1 MDIIYRFDPYAP
13 LELKRPKNNKEALKT
28 LHQGNCRFYS
38 MVNHLQSIQ
47 DGKKVESM
55 VVPISPV
62 QLGIPVVGGLA
73 QMHSPYA
80 AVLGCSDARVP
91 IEHIFDCSS
100 NDLFVVRV
108 AGNVLGLECIGSID
122 YAATALRESLQ
133 SVIVLGHTNCGAVG
147 AAVNVYLAPSSFA
160 EVAFSHPVRTIIDR
174 IMVSV
179 RSAAEALE
187 AVYGSKVSK
196 NKRYRDWLVNASCF
210 VNSAF
215 TAYDLQ
221 REVNAVTKGLVVSYS
236 VYDMAWSTVNAPPI
250 RDAQEAYDAHAF
262 GTAPKNPEDLQAIAK
277 EIAQCMELP
286 LKR

>member
-13 LELKRPKNNKEALKT
+13 LDLKRPKNNKEALKT

-38 MVNHLQSIQ
+38 MVHHLQSVQ

-80 AVLGCSDARVP
+80 AVLGCADARVP

-187 AVYGSKVSK
+187 AVYGSKITK
-196 NKRYRDWLVNASCF
+196 NKQYKDWLINASCF

-236 VYDMAWSTVNAPPI
+236 VYDMAWSTVNATPI
-250 RDAQEAYDAHAF
+250 RNAQEAYDTHAF

-286 LKR
+286 TKR

>member
-13 LELKRPKNNKEALKT
+13 LDLKRPKNNREALKT

-38 MVNHLQSIQ
+38 MVNHLQNVQ
-47 DGKKVESM
+47 DGNKVDSM

-62 QLGIPVVGGLA
+62 QLGIPVVGGLE
-73 QMHSPYA
+73 QMHSPFA
-80 AVLGCSDARVP
+80 AVLGCADARVP

-133 SVIVLGHTNCGAVG
+133 SIIVLGHTHCGAVG
-147 AAVNVYLAPSSFA
+147 AAVKVYLSPSSFA

-179 RSAAEALE
+179 RSAAEALQE
-187 AVYGSKVSK
+187 VHGAKVSK
-196 NKRYRDWLVNASCF
+196 NKQYKDLLINASCF
-210 VNSAF
+210 VNAAF

-221 REVNAVTKGLVVSYS
+221 REVNAVSKGLTVSYS
-236 VYDMAWSTVNAPPI
+236 VYDTAWSTVNATPI
-250 RDAQEAYDAHAF
+250 RNAEEAYDAHAF
-262 GTAPKNPEDLQAIAK
+262 GTAPKNPEALHAITL
-277 EIAQCMELP
+277 EIAQCMKP
-286 LKR
+286 SKS

>member
-62 QLGIPVVGGLA
+62 QLGNPVVDGLA

-236 VYDMAWSTVNAPPI
+236 VYDMAWSTVTATPI

>member
-13 LELKRPKNNKEALKT
+13 LELKRPKSNKEALKT

-38 MVNHLQSIQ
+38 MVNHLQEVQ
-47 DGKKVESM
+47 DGKKVDSM
-55 VVPISPV
+55 IMPITPV
-62 QLGIPVVGGLA
+62 QLGIPVVGGLV

-80 AVLGCSDARVP
+80 AVLGCADARVP

-122 YAATALRESLQ
+122 YAATALRKSLQ

-147 AAVNVYLAPSSFA
+147 AAVNVYLSPSSFA

-187 AVYGSKVSK
+187 KVYGPKIAK
-196 NKRYRDWLVNASCF
+196 NKQYKDWLINASCF

-236 VYDMAWSTVNAPPI
+236 VYDMAWSTVNATPI
-250 RDAQEAYDAHAF
+250 RNANEAYDAHAF
-262 GTAPKNPEDLQAIAK
+262 GTAPKNPEDLQAIAI
-277 EIAQCMELP
+277 EIAECMEL
-286 LKR
+286 KK